1 MAGVVLPPDRFIGT
15 KVGGESLAAPR
26 HLARCHDG
34 REGRDRLED
43 LRMMQGQGERAV
55 AAHRVAADAD
65 GIALHRE
72 GSGDEFRQLARH
84 VGVHPEVLRSE
95 EHTSELQSLMRI
107 TYAVFCLTK
116 KKNRNIY

>member
-15 KVGGESLAAPR
+15 KVGGESLAASR

-84 VGVHPEVLRSE
+84 VGVHPEEIGSAACRERVCRYVAISE
-95 EHTSELQSLMRI
+95 G
-107 TYAVFCLTK
+107 AVYLK
-116 KKNRNIY
+116 KKN